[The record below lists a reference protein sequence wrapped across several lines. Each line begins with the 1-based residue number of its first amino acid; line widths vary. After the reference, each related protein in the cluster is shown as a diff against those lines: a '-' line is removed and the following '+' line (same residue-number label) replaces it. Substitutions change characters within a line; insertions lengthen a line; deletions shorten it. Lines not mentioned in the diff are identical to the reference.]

1 VRRPAPNAFRLPLS
15 WFTSRVEGG
24 TAKLGTNTSI
34 MRLKIQIP
42 KSWAAQENPNG
53 PATFCRHLS
62 HIPGP
67 LQVSWAEYS
76 HGSIPNPSVAGLA
89 AHGCRVLGRRMVAG
103 IYLSQE
109 AVQCVFGSMGTAIFR
124 SSQHPR
130 IQLWFLSNGRDFIN
144 VTHICRRSQTR

>member
-1 VRRPAPNAFRLPLS
+1 
-15 WFTSRVEGG
+15 
-24 TAKLGTNTSI
+24 

-76 HGSIPNPSVAGLA
+76 HGSIPNPSVQDLQRMAVEFGQKN
-89 AHGCRVLGRRMVAG
+89 GCGDLFESG
-103 IYLSQE
+103 SSS
-109 AVQCVFGSMGTAIFR
+109 CVFGSMGTAIFR

-144 VTHICRRSQTR
+144 VTHICPTEPDPIEVQEAQVIVRTLSLGVC